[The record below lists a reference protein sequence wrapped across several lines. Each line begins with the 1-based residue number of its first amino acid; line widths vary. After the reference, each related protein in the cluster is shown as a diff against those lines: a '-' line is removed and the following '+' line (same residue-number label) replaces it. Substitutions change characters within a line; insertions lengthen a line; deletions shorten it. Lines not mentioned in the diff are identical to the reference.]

1 MSNARINQLK
11 KQLQEYRLDSFL
23 VTSPTNIYYLSG
35 FTGDEGL
42 LLVTENETYLI
53 SDQRFEIELNE
64 QKNAIPV
71 ITRNYLE
78 SACEILKKENLVALG
93 FEESIS
99 YQMYD
104 QLDELSPADIV
115 PTENVIESLRAIKS
129 STEIQKIQQAIQIAQ
144 LGFEFF
150 LDHLNQGLSERQ
162 LANQLDYF
170 MKTKDATK
178 ASFDTII
185 ASGQNTLA
193 PHSTVSKRKI
203 QVNELV
209 LLDFGYYYQNYTF
222 DITRTVYVGKASSK
236 VRELYQI
243 VLEALNETTEILKP
257 GLQIAQIY
265 QQTINVFKK
274 YQLEQYFTHGIGHGI
289 GLSIH
294 ELPALGSQSDEQLK
308 SGEVITIEP
317 GLYVPEIGG
326 IRIENDILI
335 TNDGF
340 KNLSGFATKFIEI

>member
-64 QKNAIPV
+64 QKNAIPI

-150 LDHLNQGLSERQ
+150 
-162 LANQLDYF
+162 
-170 MKTKDATK
+170 
-178 ASFDTII
+178 
-185 ASGQNTLA
+185 
-193 PHSTVSKRKI
+193 
-203 QVNELV
+203 
-209 LLDFGYYYQNYTF
+209 
-222 DITRTVYVGKASSK
+222 
-236 VRELYQI
+236 
-243 VLEALNETTEILKP
+243 
-257 GLQIAQIY
+257 
-265 QQTINVFKK
+265 
-274 YQLEQYFTHGIGHGI
+274 
-289 GLSIH
+289 
-294 ELPALGSQSDEQLK
+294 
-308 SGEVITIEP
+308 
-317 GLYVPEIGG
+317 
-326 IRIENDILI
+326 
-335 TNDGF
+335 
-340 KNLSGFATKFIEI
+340 

>member
-1 MSNARINQLK
+1 
-11 KQLQEYRLDSFL
+11 
-23 VTSPTNIYYLSG
+23 
-35 FTGDEGL
+35 
-42 LLVTENETYLI
+42 
-53 SDQRFEIELNE
+53 
-64 QKNAIPV
+64 
-71 ITRNYLE
+71 
-78 SACEILKKENLVALG
+78 
-93 FEESIS
+93 
-99 YQMYD
+99 
-104 QLDELSPADIV
+104 
-115 PTENVIESLRAIKS
+115 
-129 STEIQKIQQAIQIAQ
+129 
-144 LGFEFF
+144 
-150 LDHLNQGLSERQ
+150 
-162 LANQLDYF
+162 

-236 VRELYQI
+236 VKELYQI